1 METLSGYV
9 EHIVFQNGENGY
21 TVLNLVSGEDEITCV
36 GIFHGV
42 SEGECLELSGEYTT
56 HPSYGRQFKAAS
68 FQVKPPE
75 DMVSVERYLA
85 SGAIKGI
92 GAALAAR
99 IVRKFREDTIRIIEE
114 EPERLAEVKGIS
126 QRKAMEIAEQAEG
139 KRELRQ
145 AMIFLQQYGISQTLA
160 AKIYKAYGQELYG
173 ILKENPYRL
182 ADDIQG
188 VGFRIAD
195 EIASRIGIHTD
206 SDFRIRSGILYTL
219 VQASSEGHTCLPA
232 ELLAQRASEL
242 LGVAPE
248 HIENII
254 WTLP

>member
-1 METLSGYV
+1 MEILSGYV
-9 EHIVFQNGENGY
+9 EHIVFQNTENGY
-21 TVLNLVSGEDEITCV
+21 TVLNLVCEEEEITCV

-42 SEGECLELSGEYTT
+42 SEGECLELTGEYTT
-56 HPSYGRQFKAAS
+56 HPSYGRQFKTSS

-99 IVRKFREDTIRIIEE
+99 IVKKFREDTIRIIEE

-145 AMIFLQQYGISQTLA
+145 AMIFLQQYGISQTLG
-160 AKIYKAYGQELYG
+160 AKIFQTNTHMAR
-173 ILKENPYRL
+173 NFM
-182 ADDIQG
+182 
-188 VGFRIAD
+188 GF
-195 EIASRIGIHTD
+195 
-206 SDFRIRSGILYTL
+206 
-219 VQASSEGHTCLPA
+219 
-232 ELLAQRASEL
+232 
-242 LGVAPE
+242 
-248 HIENII
+248 
-254 WTLP
+254 